1 MINYK
6 SDIYSGRRNR
16 EDYRY
21 KITGKQG
28 HIGKQ
33 ERQEHTKD
41 YTRIRKSTYEGWK
54 AGTEVKA
61 QLKAE
66 TQTSRTRGTNR
77 GKVSSGH
84 ARDKGMKRRT
94 SGEDHCQ

>member
-1 MINYK
+1 M
-6 SDIYSGRRNR
+6 

-41 YTRIRKSTYEGWK
+41 YTRIRKSTYEG
-54 AGTEVKA
+54 
-61 QLKAE
+61 
-66 TQTSRTRGTNR
+66 
-77 GKVSSGH
+77 
-84 ARDKGMKRRT
+84 
-94 SGEDHCQ
+94 